1 MIELKRTSKSHD
13 MRIVDVELSD
23 YVFGLQKYYEQLLPK
38 HIDSKPKVDIP
49 TMSKY
54 LMKVVLQNE

>member
-1 MIELKRTSKSHD
+1 